1 MPLSVLSND
10 DDSSESSDSG
20 VDTLSTS
27 TRSSFPSEYMD
38 LDEFLSVQTQNCQVN
53 TPITCDNAQNPE
65 TRPSVS
71 DAKTVAT
78 PTPARVEPPTIT
90 DFSPA
95 RVELPTITDF
105 SPARVELPTI
115 TDFSPGRVEL
125 PAITDFSKAAAD
137 VNSVLT
143 SMMLSKMSTLPLKVD
158 PAIFKSLQVNTCQ
171 PAGTSSI
178 IQWCKTVGVTRQEHQ
193 EAMGPEPGKT
203 PVRRRRNCR
212 YVYNPLPI
220 TKKADRKFYN
230 QSEKDEKY
238 WERRIKN
245 NVAAKR
251 SRDSRRQKEI
261 EVTEKFKTLEKENSL
276 LKEEVRRLRMKAG
289 ELENKLSH
297 FQGPDTM

>member
-1 MPLSVLSND
+1 MNVACLFTD

-95 RVELPTITDF
+95 RVELPTKTDF
-105 SPARVELPTI
+105 SPA
-115 TDFSPGRVEL
+115 RVEL

-137 VNSVLT
+137 VNNVLT